1 MNIQLSPEDLMDMAD
16 IWGDSLLHIFPPE
29 KLLSRLTIQERLA
42 GLEPEERLAGLEPE
56 ERLAGLEPEEWL
68 DGLTA
73 EDLAKIEA
81 YLLQQKQQREDN

>member
-1 MNIQLSPEDLMDMAD
+1 MSIQLSQEDFQAMYDM
-16 IWGDSLLHIFPPE
+16 WGDRFLDIVSPE
-29 KLLSRLTIQERLA
+29 KMLSRLTLEERMS

-68 DGLTA
+68 AGLTA

-81 YLLQQKQQREDN
+81 YLLQQKQQRDDD